1 MEKFYGFD
9 LGDAESAVSLL
20 HRDDQTAPEIIEIAG
35 AGSFITA
42 YALLKDGRRILGEKA
57 CYEADAVER
66 KLRFKSRFLT
76 DPSCDGDIR
85 NFAGTVLTE
94 LYRNGDLVKDDD
106 CCFYV
111 GCPAGWDK
119 NTRERYRS
127 IFERLGYP
135 PLKIVSE
142 SRAALVSACQS
153 RYLQVGYDILSKPVL
168 VVDIGSST
176 TDFAYIMSGREVEMQ
191 TAGEVSLGGGIMDEI
206 LLEEAVES
214 SLFKGRIRSVFKQS
228 EPWRTYCEFAA
239 RHLKEKYFSDEEY
252 FKDHPCKETVLIR
265 YREPLRLSISMDGQ
279 TADKLMNKK
288 TAKLGGRSFHQVFT
302 QSLTDVRENING
314 QIPELIFLTGGVS
327 KLKAI
332 RDWCLEV
339 FPESIV
345 ITGVEP
351 EYSVSRGL
359 AWSGRIDEELHEFH
373 QEIDEFLNSSKV
385 EEIIG
390 ERIRDLYKSSINAL
404 VHPILEKVALPV
416 FERWKSGEIRRLS
429 DTDKELEKGVE
440 EYLHTDDARDVL
452 SGPITSWLRGVS
464 TALEEYTVP
473 ICVRHNVPYSALSL
487 SSLLSASD
495 IDIKIEAKD
504 MFAVEEITWLI
515 DSIITILV
523 GLICGGGGA
532 ALISSGPTGI
542 MAGVLI
548 SMLVL
553 VLGKDKMESAL
564 LNADIPNPVRK
575 LVPRSSFKSRMDS
588 MTGEIIDKFNES
600 IDDEKN
606 REITGR
612 MVSGISDQIEICL
625 TKMAEVVEIPLG

>member
-9 LGDAESAVSLL
+9 LGDAESAVSVL
-20 HRDDQTAPEIIEIAG
+20 HKNDQSAPEILEIGG

-42 YALLKDGRRILGEKA
+42 YAQLKDGRRIIGERA
-57 CYEADAVER
+57 CYEADAIER

-76 DPSCDGDIR
+76 DPHSDDDVR
-85 NFAGTVLTE
+85 NFAGAVLAE
-94 LYRNGDLVKDDD
+94 IYKKGYLVKGDD
-106 CCFYV
+106 CCFYI

-119 NTRERYRS
+119 NSRERYRS

-135 PLKIVSE
+135 PLKVVSE
-142 SRAALVSACQS
+142 SRAALISACQS

-206 LLEEAVES
+206 LLDEAVEN
-214 SLFKGRIRSVFKQS
+214 SLFSGRIRSAFKQS

-252 FKDHPCKETVLIR
+252 FSKHPCKETVMIR
-265 YREPLRLSISMDGQ
+265 WREPLRLSIKMDEQ

-288 TAKLGGRSFHQVFT
+288 TSKLGGKSFKQVFV
-302 QSLTDVRENING
+302 QSLQDVRDNISG

-327 KLKAI
+327 GLKAI

-359 AWSGRIDEELHEFH
+359 SWCGRIDEELREFH
-373 QEIDEFLNSSKV
+373 QEIDEFLNSGKV
-385 EEIIG
+385 DEIIAG
-390 ERIRDLYKSSINAL
+390 RIRDLYKAAISAL

-416 FERWKSGEIRRLS
+416 FEEWKSGKIRRLS
-429 DTDKELEKGVE
+429 DTDTELEKRVE

-452 SGPITSWLRGVS
+452 SGPITGWLRDVS
-464 TALEEYTVP
+464 TALEEFTVP
-473 ICVRHNVPYSALSL
+473 ICVKHNVPYSALSL

-495 IDIKIEAKD
+495 IEIKIDAKD

-515 DSIITILV
+515 DSIITIIV
-523 GLICGGGGA
+523 GLLCGGGGA

-542 MAGVLI
+542 MAGVLV

-553 VLGKDKMESAL
+553 VLGKEKMESAL

-575 LVPRSSFKSRMDS
+575 LVPKSSFKSRMDL

-606 REITGR
+606 REITER
-612 MVSGISDQIEICL
+612 MVSGISDQIEMCL